1 MNLDSTNRWLTLAAN
16 VGVLAGIIF
25 LAYEIQQNTAATR
38 LEAAGNFQS
47 SFAEI
52 EMLIAGNPEFAEL
65 LRKGREGEE
74 ISSAEELRL
83 FVFYSNVLR
92 QWQFTHFQYLSDA
105 LDEDIWQGQRAF
117 LAQVIGDDLG
127 LFNHW
132 QLHKRQYSAPFNEVV
147 ESMVVERK
155 SE

>member
-127 LFNHW
+127 LFKHW

-147 ESMVVERK
+147 ESIVVELE

>member
-52 EMLIAGNPEFAEL
+52 ELLIAGNPEFAEL

-83 FVFYSNVLR
+83 FVFYGNVLR

-127 LFNHW
+127 LFKHW

-147 ESMVVERK
+147 ESIVVELE

>member
-74 ISSAEELRL
+74 ISSTEELRL

-127 LFNHW
+127 LFKDW

-147 ESMVVERK
+147 ESIVVELE